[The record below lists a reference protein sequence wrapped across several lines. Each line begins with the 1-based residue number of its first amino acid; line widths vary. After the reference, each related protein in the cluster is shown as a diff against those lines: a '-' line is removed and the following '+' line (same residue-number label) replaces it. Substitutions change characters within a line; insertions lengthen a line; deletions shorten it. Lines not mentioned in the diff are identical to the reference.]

1 MSMPT
6 TDKSIKADQA
16 LVDNVNSGAID
27 NPIINA
33 SPIVNADLAGKPNP
47 IVGGSIISG
56 PDEQEYS
63 PDQDYISAGC
73 SAVVPPGARKI
84 YMIMV
89 MVTMIV
95 GAAFVYGLFKLF
107 DL

>member
-6 TDKSIKADQA
+6 PEKSSASDTPVDIK
-16 LVDNVNSGAID
+16 LSGAID

-33 SPIVNADLAGKPNP
+33 SPIVNADTVGKPNP
-47 IVGGSIISG
+47 IIGGNPIIGS
-56 PDEQEYS
+56 PLEEEYS
-63 PDQDYISAGC
+63 PDQEYMSAGC
-73 SAVVPPGARKI
+73 AASVPPGARKI

-89 MVTMIV
+89 IVTMLV
-95 GAAFVYGLFKLF
+95 GAGFVYGLFKLF

>member
-6 TDKSIKADQA
+6 TDKSPEVNAQ
-16 LVDNVNSGAID
+16 VDARVSGAID

-33 SPIVNADLAGKPNP
+33 SPIVNIDSSGMPNP
-47 IVGGSIISG
+47 IVGGNPIING
-56 PDEQEYS
+56 PAEEEFS
-63 PDQDYISAGC
+63 PDQEYVSAGC
-73 SAVVPPGARKI
+73 AAVVPPGARKI

-89 MVTMIV
+89 VVTMLV
-95 GAAFVYGLFKLF
+95 GAGFVYALFKLF

>member
-6 TDKSIKADQA
+6 QDKSFVSGNP
-16 LVDNVNSGAID
+16 VDNTISGSID

-33 SPIVNADLAGKPNP
+33 NPIVNADSVGKPNP
-47 IVGGSIISG
+47 IVGGSPLVNEPG
-56 PDEQEYS
+56 EEEYS
-63 PDQDYISAGC
+63 PDQEYMSAGC
-73 SAVVPPGARKI
+73 TASVPPGARKI

-89 MVTMIV
+89 IVTMFV